1 MTVFSVAGGGRP
13 AWLPLSHALYLDHVE
28 AGLPLRELAR
38 RTGAHPSTVL
48 RRVRRCEARRDD
60 PLVDEALAALATARQ
75 PQTADVQD
83 EDPLP
88 MTASFRIAP
97 ASALPDAATLDREAR
112 RILRR
117 LAEPDTLLV
126 VAADLDRAAV
136 MRDDRR
142 LATLDRAVAQAFAL
156 KDWITPTRTGRVTL
170 YRLTAAGRSALRRM
184 LGPAAGVGLSEA
196 AAGFA
201 GAHREMAE
209 ADFPAGPD
217 ETPRRARVNLAESP
231 VQVLARRADR
241 DGRPFLSRDLV
252 EAAERL
258 REDFEVAQLGPRV
271 AQNWDRFLT
280 AGTDGSGRPAGG
292 GGSDRAEAAR
302 DRVARALA
310 DLGPGLGDMAL
321 RVCCFLEGLEAAEQ
335 RLGWSA
341 RSGKIVLRIALIR
354 LKRHYAET
362 YGPGKPL
369 IG

>member
-1 MTVFSVAGGGRP
+1 MNVSPVAGGGRP

-38 RTGAHPSTVL
+38 RTGAHPSTVM
-48 RRVRRCEARRDD
+48 RKVRRCEARRDD
-60 PLVDEALAALATARQ
+60 PLVDEALAVLATA
-75 PQTADVQD
+75 PVPPIVDVQD
-83 EDPLP
+83 KDALP
-88 MTASFRIAP
+88 MTASFRSAP
-97 ASALPDAATLDREAR
+97 ALPDSVTLDREAR

-117 LAEPDTLLV
+117 LAEPDTVLA
-126 VAADLDRAAV
+126 VAADLDKAAV

-156 KDWITPTRTGRVTL
+156 KDWIAPTRTGRVTL

-201 GAHREMAE
+201 SAHRDMAE
-209 ADFPAGPD
+209 ADFAAGPG
-217 ETPRRARVNLAESP
+217 EAPRRARVNLAESP

-241 DGRPFLSRDLV
+241 DGHPFLTRDLV

-280 AGTDGSGRPAGG
+280 AGTEGQGGPAGA

-302 DRVARALA
+302 DRVARALS

-362 YGPGKPL
+362 YGPGRPL

>member
-1 MTVFSVAGGGRP
+1 MTASSVAGGGRP
-13 AWLPLSHALYLDHVE
+13 AWLPVSHALYLDHVE

-38 RTGAHPSTVL
+38 RMGAHPSTVL

-60 PLVDEALAALATARQ
+60 PLVDEALAALATAGH
-75 PQTADVQD
+75 PISADAQD
-83 EDPLP
+83 EDPSP
-88 MTASFRIAP
+88 MTASFRSTP
-97 ASALPDAATLDREAR
+97 ALPDSATLDREAR

-117 LAEPDTLLV
+117 LAEPDTVLA
-126 VAADLDRAAV
+126 VAADMDRAAV

-156 KDWITPTRTGRVTL
+156 KDWIAPVRTGRVTL

-196 AAGFA
+196 ATGFA
-201 GAHREMAE
+201 RQHRDMAE
-209 ADFPAGPD
+209 ADFSAGPG
-217 ETPRRARVNLAESP
+217 EAPRRARVNLAESP
-231 VQVLARRADR
+231 VQVLARRADK

-271 AQNWDRFLT
+271 AQNWDRFLS
-280 AGTDGSGRPAGG
+280 AGTDGAGRPVPG

-302 DRVARALA
+302 DRVARALS

-354 LKRHYAET
+354 LKRHYEEV